1 MGLDARHCR
10 RPGGLPSVGFIRKP
24 PVLTTLFLGTTVLLT
39 CLRDVVPG
47 LVPALRRDP
56 SALLSGQ
63 VWRVLS
69 PVLVQADPV
78 GVSITVFTVVGV
90 VGAEVESRYGHRRWL
105 VLYLTGALVG
115 EAAGYAFQPHGTG
128 TSVAGCGARARST
141 VPRPLTR
148 PRRRPGTR
156 RQVGRRTAV
165 PGPTRS
171 WPRPPAAI
179 SRHRPQSAAATPP
192 RAATAASTVA
202 ARARSSSCFS
212 TGNSPVSSA
221 SRATKIRRC

>member
-1 MGLDARHCR
+1 M
-10 RPGGLPSVGFIRKP
+10 RKP
-24 PVLTTLFLGTTVLLT
+24 PVLTMLFLGTTVLLT

-78 GVSITVFTVVGV
+78 GVSITVFTLVAV
-90 VGAEVESRYGHRRWL
+90 VGAAVESRYGHRRWL

-128 TSVAGCGARARST
+128 TSVAGCGLLGGLVVLWLRDGIRPQQVTAVLLLALAALDTVLRDVHGLPMLAGAAVATVLVRAASR
-141 VPRPLTR
+141 PRPEPAPLSL
-148 PRRRPGTR
+148 
-156 RQVGRRTAV
+156 V
-165 PGPTRS
+165 P
-171 WPRPPAAI
+171 
-179 SRHRPQSAAATPP
+179 
-192 RAATAASTVA
+192 
-202 ARARSSSCFS
+202 
-212 TGNSPVSSA
+212 
-221 SRATKIRRC
+221 